1 MYVQE
6 NLCDSIGLGNM
17 VYCQIEPTYL
27 PLGFSIAMKLFFNHK
42 CPSIATSTTTTKT
55 STTSTKKTAT
65 KTTTTKTT
73 TTKKTTTTTLSKAAR
88 I

>member
-42 CPSIATSTTTTKT
+42 CPSIATSTTTT
-55 STTSTKKTAT
+55 STKTTAT

-73 TTKKTTTTTLSKAAR
+73 ATTKRRT